1 MLLLFNNL
9 HEKSITE
16 SQDGL
21 NLDSGKVLF
30 VTCTHVTT
38 LHLYYMKN
46 TPVVSQSEVWNFFIV
61 FLQVEGGVEENVTV
75 DAHTNPYKK
84 AVPSHV
90 NCRQPLAS

>member
-38 LHLYYMKN
+38 LHLYHMKN
-46 TPVVSQSEVWNFFIV
+46 ALVVSQSEACNFFMSIITSGRRSGRKCHSG
-61 FLQVEGGVEENVTV
+61 FTYE
-75 DAHTNPYKK
+75 PI
-84 AVPSHV
+84 
-90 NCRQPLAS
+90 

>member
-9 HEKSITE
+9 LEKSITE

-21 NLDSGKVLF
+21 NLDSGKLLF

-46 TPVVSQSEVWNFFIV
+46 APVVSQSEVCNFFMSI
-61 FLQVEGGVEENVTV
+61 FTSGRRSGRKCHSGCTYE
-75 DAHTNPYKK
+75 PI
-84 AVPSHV
+84 
-90 NCRQPLAS
+90 

>member
-21 NLDSGKVLF
+21 NLDSGKLLF
-30 VTCTHVTT
+30 VTCTHVAT

-46 TPVVSQSEVWNFFIV
+46 APVVS
-61 FLQVEGGVEENVTV
+61 
-75 DAHTNPYKK
+75 
-84 AVPSHV
+84 
-90 NCRQPLAS
+90 

>member
-1 MLLLFNNL
+1 MLLHFNNL
-9 HEKSITE
+9 HEKSTTE

-46 TPVVSQSEVWNFFIV
+46 TPV
-61 FLQVEGGVEENVTV
+61 TV

-90 NCRQPLAS
+90 NCRQPLAP